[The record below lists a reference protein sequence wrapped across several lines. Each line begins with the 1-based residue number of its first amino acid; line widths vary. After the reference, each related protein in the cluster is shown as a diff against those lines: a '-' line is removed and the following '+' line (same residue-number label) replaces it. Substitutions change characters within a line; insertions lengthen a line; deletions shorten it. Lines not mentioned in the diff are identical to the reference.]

1 MPSKTRSNKR
11 RYQKKPSSTLSD
23 AKYHIQNLFSQA
35 KKAAKDNPS
44 LADRYITLARKIA
57 MKFKIR
63 LTPEQ
68 KRLFCPHCYKFL
80 LPGKNLRVRIHE
92 HRVIYYCLQC
102 KKFWRKPVGKKS
114 FKKT

>member
-1 MPSKTRSNKR
+1 MPGKTRPKKR

-23 AKYHIQNLFSQA
+23 AKDHIQKLFTQA
-35 KKAAKDNPS
+35 KKAAKDNPA
-44 LADRYITLARKIA
+44 LANRYTTLARKVA

-80 LPGKNLRVRIHE
+80 LPGRNLRVRIHQ
-92 HRVIYYCLQC
+92 HRVIYYCLNC
-102 KKFWRKPVGKKS
+102 KKFWRKPISKKS